1 MFKNKKPPPNNKRDN
16 IFKKLNNLFDDNHDN
31 KLLKKDIKDIVKYN
45 DNPINNNN
53 NNNNNPIN
61 NNPINNNPI
70 NNNPIN
76 NNNNNHLNILVPN
89 QDIKLGI
96 NSNKPIE
103 ICLYQVVWHINT
115 PFLLFL
121 LNKQNDSTL
130 SFVEYIN
137 SGSYNPERLKNNIIK
152 YISTFFP
159 VVNITYS
166 GYYETID
173 KNVIILRYEDN
184 YNYNSNITTE
194 QNSYLW
200 CTVYEIINV
209 NKVYN
214 YNLNNSI
221 HDFFNNNVEFI
232 RIMNVDGNYYETP
245 IICYYK
251 TRKSDNIDEIDIYRE
266 TIIPSLPKSY
276 YLYSSGCIPKISDS
290 NSSIVRIAVFKGKL
304 SFKDIDLYNTDNSYD
319 TLFYIYK
326 NVNRYFIIRNYSQHI
341 ILSLI

>member
-45 DNPINNNN
+45 D
-53 NNNNNPIN
+53 NPIN

-173 KNVIILRYEDN
+173 KNVIILRYED
-184 YNYNSNITTE
+184 
-194 QNSYLW
+194 
-200 CTVYEIINV
+200 
-209 NKVYN
+209 N